1 MEKYPNIINIK
12 SPQDIKNKN
21 LKELEEIAK
30 EIRLF
35 LIESLSKTG
44 GHLASN
50 LGVVEA
56 TIAMHYVFES
66 PHDKIIFD
74 VVYGRIMNTKIFSS
88 IKKYLRNSK
97 NIECLSQILLF
108 STHAQ

>member
-74 VVYGRIMNTKIFSS
+74 VGHQGYVHKILTGRINEFPT
-88 IKKYLRNSK
+88 
-97 NIECLSQILLF
+97 
-108 STHAQ
+108 